1 MLSNPHGALRIKPMR
16 AIIGLLILILAAG
29 PASPEVLTAKD
40 ARARAEA
47 GELTIVDSR
56 LPVEWAETGL
66 PEGGEGVS
74 LQDPATLQ
82 IRPEFADDVLRAVGG
97 DRDRPIGLICARGNR
112 SALATALLARAGF
125 TEVHDIGEGMIG
137 GDRGPGWLARD
148 LPTEPCTVC

>member
-1 MLSNPHGALRIKPMR
+1 MR
-16 AIIGLLILILAAG
+16 AIALLILVLIAW
-29 PASPEVLTAKD
+29 PASAEVLSAKE

-47 GELTIVDSR
+47 GGLTIVDVR

-66 PEGGEGVS
+66 PEGGKGVS

-82 IRPEFADDVLRAVGG
+82 VRPGFADDVLRAVGG
-97 DRDRPIGLICARGNR
+97 DRDRPIALICARGNR
-112 SALATALLARAGF
+112 SELATALLARAGF

-137 GDRGPGWLARD
+137 GERGPGWLAQD